1 MKYQYPAV
9 FTYDDD
15 AILVDFPG
23 LDGCYTDGVD
33 EKEAFE
39 NAEDVLNL
47 ELMSRENHG
56 EPIPAPADIRSLPK
70 PEHGFIGMIAA
81 DTVAY
86 RKKVDTKTVRKNVSI
101 PSWLNQL
108 AVEHN
113 INFSNVLQNALLRE
127 LHAV

>member
-1 MKYQYPAV
+1 
-9 FTYDDD
+9 
-15 AILVDFPG
+15 
-23 LDGCYTDGVD
+23 
-33 EKEAFE
+33 
-39 NAEDVLNL
+39 
-47 ELMSRENHG
+47 MSRENHG
-56 EPIPAPADIRSLPK
+56 GPIPAPADIRSLPK

-81 DTVAY
+81 DTMAY

>member
-1 MKYQYPAV
+1 M
-9 FTYDDD
+9 
-15 AILVDFPG
+15 
-23 LDGCYTDGVD
+23 
-33 EKEAFE
+33 
-39 NAEDVLNL
+39 NL
-47 ELMSRENHG
+47 ELVAGESDG
-56 EPIPAPADIRSLPK
+56 EPMPAPVDIRSLPM
-70 PEHGFIGMIAA
+70 PVHGFIGMITA
-81 DTVAY
+81 DTTAY

>member
-1 MKYQYPAV
+1 MKYQYPAI
-9 FTYDDD
+9 FTYDED

-23 LDGCYTDGVD
+23 LDGCYTDGAD

-56 EPIPAPADIRSLPK
+56 EPIPAPADVRTLSLPA
-70 PEHGFIGMIAA
+70 HGFIGMIQA
-81 DTVAY
+81 DTTAY

-113 INFSNVLQNALLRE
+113 INFSNVLQNALMRE